1 MNSEQILQLQGMV
14 VDGLKSVEQ
23 LRTIDELA
31 HREHVFL
38 YNATETELKKFYD
51 NTTLNQQRFG
61 AIEQRLNLMEPYV
74 KRLGGAVFGDVFDVV
89 DVEANGGDV
98 EAVVV

>member
-23 LRTIDELA
+23 LRTTDELA

-38 YNATETELKKFYD
+38 YNAT
-51 NTTLNQQRFG
+51 
-61 AIEQRLNLMEPYV
+61 
-74 KRLGGAVFGDVFDVV
+74 
-89 DVEANGGDV
+89 
-98 EAVVV
+98 

>member
-23 LRTIDELA
+23 LRTTDELA

-38 YNATETELKKFYD
+38 YNAAETEFKKFYD
-51 NTTLNQQRFG
+51 NTALNQQRFG
-61 AIEQRLNLMEPYV
+61 VIEQRLNLMEPYESDWEECIW
-74 KRLGGAVFGDVFDVV
+74 RCI
-89 DVEANGGDV
+89 
-98 EAVVV
+98 